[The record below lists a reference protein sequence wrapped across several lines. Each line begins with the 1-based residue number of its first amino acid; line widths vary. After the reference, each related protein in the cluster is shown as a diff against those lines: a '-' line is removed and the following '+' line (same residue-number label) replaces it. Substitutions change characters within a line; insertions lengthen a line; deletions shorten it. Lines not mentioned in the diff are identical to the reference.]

1 MTLSPILISILCG
14 LLGYLIG
21 SIPFGWIIVK
31 LVKGVDIRTV
41 GSGRTGGT
49 NAFRAAGFV
58 PGMLTATLDVIKGAV
73 TVLVVRNL
81 LGGSTMGW
89 AEALAGLGVVLGHNH
104 SLFLGFKGGA
114 GGATAV
120 GTGLAFWL
128 MGGLPALVIGVF
140 IWFVLGYAFLATIAA
155 ALTVAIV
162 FTIGAFSGQ
171 VPWAYV
177 IFGWGIVLLC
187 TLTLRPNIRR
197 FLAGEEKR
205 VDILKRRS
213 SSSPQT

>member
-1 MTLSPILISILCG
+1 MNSLNPIFMSIVCG
-14 LLGYLIG
+14 VLGYLIG

-31 LVKGVDIRTV
+31 LVKGVDLRTI

-49 NAFRAAGFV
+49 NAYRAAGFV
-58 PGMLTATLDVIKGAV
+58 PGLVTALLDVFKGAL
-73 TVLVVRNL
+73 TVLIVRNL
-81 LGGSTMGW
+81 VGTSTLGW

-120 GTGLAFWL
+120 GTGMAFWL
-128 MGGLPALVIGVF
+128 TGGLPAFAIGVGILF
-140 IWFVLGYAFLATIAA
+140 ILGYAFMATIAA

-162 FTIGAFSGQ
+162 FTVGALSGQ

-177 IFGWGIVLLC
+177 AFGWGIVLLC
-187 TLTLRPNIRR
+187 TLTLRPNIKR

-205 VDILKRRS
+205 VQLLKRKS
-213 SSSPQT
+213 ASEA

>member
-1 MTLSPILISILCG
+1 MTPVLTSILSG

-21 SIPFGWIIVK
+21 SIPFGWIVVK
-31 LVKGVDIRTV
+31 LAKGVDIRTV

-58 PGMLTATLDVIKGAV
+58 PGLLTATLDIIKGAV

-81 LGGSTMGW
+81 AGDSTLGW
-89 AEALAGLGVVLGHNH
+89 AEGLAGLGVVLGHNH
-104 SLFLGFKGGA
+104 SLFLNFKGGA

-120 GTGLAFWL
+120 GTGLALWV

-140 IWFVLGYAFLATIAA
+140 ILFVLGYAFLATIAA

-177 IFGWGIVLLC
+177 IFGWGIVILC

-205 VDILKRRS
+205 VQILKRKAS
-213 SSSPQT
+213 APQG